1 MLPSIVILD
10 PELTVGLPP
19 HLTAATGMD
28 AFSHAL
34 EAYCSPYYHPMAE
47 GIALEAIRLIKN
59 YLPRAVAVGSDL
71 EARAQVM
78 VSSTMGAT
86 AFQRGLGGMHALAH
100 SLGALYDSHHGLL
113 NALLM
118 PYIVKANRS
127 KIETRIERLSRYLE
141 LQDSSFDGFVNWIV
155 ALRTELGIPHSLA
168 EIGID
173 TAQVEK
179 IGQMAV
185 NDLAAS
191 GNPIQFTEQQYSNI
205 CLAAVNGNLLS
216 VTSY

>member
-1 MLPSIVILD
+1 
-10 PELTVGLPP
+10 
-19 HLTAATGMD
+19 
-28 AFSHAL
+28 
-34 EAYCSPYYHPMAE
+34 
-47 GIALEAIRLIKN
+47 
-59 YLPRAVAVGSDL
+59 
-71 EARAQVM
+71 
-78 VSSTMGAT
+78 
-86 AFQRGLGGMHALAH
+86 
-100 SLGALYDSHHGLL
+100 
-113 NALLM
+113 M